1 MSGHGQMVDDSD
13 ADDFDDDDGC
23 EPSCMSCGGEGIVDS
38 VCEESGRWGWDDDGP
53 GTCPNCNGS
62 GLRKDQTWF

>member
-1 MSGHGQMVDDSD
+1 MD
-13 ADDFDDDDGC
+13 AKHMANDPDMDDFGDC
-23 EPSCMSCGGEGIVDS
+23 EPACMSCSGEGVVDS
-38 VCEESGRWGWDDDGP
+38 VCEESGRCGWDDDGP

>member
-1 MSGHGQMVDDSD
+1 MSGHSQMVNDSD
-13 ADDFDDDDGC
+13 ADDFDDDDECG
-23 EPSCMSCGGEGIVDS
+23 PRCMSCGGDGFVDS

-62 GLRKDQTWF
+62 GLRKDQTYF